1 MVYGV
6 ATLIVDLGNSET
18 RVKTYFG
25 RTQKGNR
32 RSKLSYISNVFSTIE
47 REDDLQR
54 ALGNS
59 EYNGNNSKVFS
70 VNGIKYCNGMIQDS
84 EFNATSFRPTAQD
97 KKYTSLSTKLSM
109 YCAFMRGYE
118 DISRWTQ
125 TDIESLSVEWNVTV
139 LLPAGDLD
147 LGAEKL
153 ADIIKNLGS
162 LNFEMPNVKKDLNI
176 LRVNVLP
183 EGFAALL
190 GVMFQSYGKLR
201 PGYEQ
206 IADKDTY
213 TLIIDIGAGTTDIS
227 VAKGG
232 KVISNSR
239 KSVEVGGNNVQ
250 VAVKK
255 MLSKKG
261 LNRIKDTWFREAC
274 ETGILRVGV
283 NRLEIFDEINSAK
296 SMVAV
301 KLVNAIKEF
310 LEENTVDIMDVSYL
324 LVCGG
329 GAVVNEGITELEP
342 IANYITKYLAEISM
356 GIELIDMP
364 DYEDDGEILQVSPRL
379 LNIIGASIASE
390 GFMS

>member
-125 TDIESLSVEWNVTV
+125 TDIESLSVDWNVTV

-153 ADIIKNLGS
+153 ADMIKNLGS

>member
-153 ADIIKNLGS
+153 ADMIKNLGS

>member
-125 TDIESLSVEWNVTV
+125 TDIESLSVDWNVTV

-153 ADIIKNLGS
+153 ADMIKNLGS

-342 IANYITKYLAEISM
+342 IANYIIKYLAEISM

>member
-125 TDIESLSVEWNVTV
+125 TDIESLSIEWNVTV

-153 ADIIKNLGS
+153 ADMIKNLGS

-329 GAVVNEGITELEP
+329 GAVVNEGISELEP

>member
-32 RSKLSYISNVFSTIE
+32 RSKLSYISNVFSIIE

-153 ADIIKNLGS
+153 ADMIKNLGS

-190 GVMFQSYGKLR
+190 GVIFQSYGKLR

>member
-153 ADIIKNLGS
+153 ADMIKNLGS

-329 GAVVNEGITELEP
+329 GAVVNEGISELEP

>member
-125 TDIESLSVEWNVTV
+125 TDIESLSVDWNVTV

-153 ADIIKNLGS
+153 ADMIKNLGS

-201 PGYEQ
+201 SGYEQ

>member
-125 TDIESLSVEWNVTV
+125 TDIESLSVDWNVTV

-153 ADIIKNLGS
+153 ADMIKNLGS

-261 LNRIKDTWFREAC
+261 LNRIKDIWFREAC

>member
-125 TDIESLSVEWNVTV
+125 TDIESLSVDWNVTV

-153 ADIIKNLGS
+153 ADMIKNLGS

-329 GAVVNEGITELEP
+329 GAVVNEGISELEP

>member
-1 MVYGV
+1 M
-6 ATLIVDLGNSET
+6 
-18 RVKTYFG
+18 
-25 RTQKGNR
+25 
-32 RSKLSYISNVFSTIE
+32 
-47 REDDLQR
+47 
-54 ALGNS
+54 
-59 EYNGNNSKVFS
+59 
-70 VNGIKYCNGMIQDS
+70 
-84 EFNATSFRPTAQD
+84 
-97 KKYTSLSTKLSM
+97 
-109 YCAFMRGYE
+109 
-118 DISRWTQ
+118 
-125 TDIESLSVEWNVTV
+125 NVTV

-153 ADIIKNLGS
+153 ADMIKNLGS

>member
-125 TDIESLSVEWNVTV
+125 TDIESLSVDWNVTV

-153 ADIIKNLGS
+153 ADMIKNLGS

-206 IADKDTY
+206 IADKNTY

>member
-125 TDIESLSVEWNVTV
+125 TDIESLSVDWNVTV

-153 ADIIKNLGS
+153 ADMIKNLGS

-329 GAVVNEGITELEP
+329 GAVVNKGITELEP

>member
-125 TDIESLSVEWNVTV
+125 TDIESLSIEWNVTV

-153 ADIIKNLGS
+153 ADMIKNLGS

>member
-125 TDIESLSVEWNVTV
+125 TDIESLSVDWNVTV

-153 ADIIKNLGS
+153 ADMIKNLGS

-329 GAVVNEGITELEP
+329 GAVVNDGITELEP

>member
-32 RSKLSYISNVFSTIE
+32 RSKLSYISNVFSIIE

-153 ADIIKNLGS
+153 ADMIKNLGS

>member
-153 ADIIKNLGS
+153 ADMIKNLGS
-162 LNFEMPNVKKDLNI
+162 LNFEMPDVKKDLNI

>member
-70 VNGIKYCNGMIQDS
+70 LNGIKYCNGMIQDS

-153 ADIIKNLGS
+153 ADMIKNLGS

>member
-153 ADIIKNLGS
+153 ADMIKNLGS

-364 DYEDDGEILQVSPRL
+364 DYEDEGEILQVSPRL

>member
-153 ADIIKNLGS
+153 ADMIKNLES